1 MIKKIWPWGAKKEES
16 PQDYNQEEGEDSS
29 QEKHFTDD
37 KTLEYLFNQLL
48 EGVAKGWT
56 ENRIEK
62 FFQNLEPKKITVDSW
77 LIWLQKYGEDLVNSF
92 APHYTIASRMVIL
105 GEKTSSLPFYRP
117 VGDLAHE
124 FGNEILAR
132 KDGIQLE
139 PIKSNGDEDESSEV
153 SSLADLLKL
162 LQDDENFARK
172 TARKLGLKNHDPGA
186 IIEKLVKASNSSKEI
201 LLEIESIAMD
211 EEEEEELIDLEWVE
225 HWFSLGLEKAQGGD
239 LEGAIASWDKIIEV
253 EPNLGQVWHNR
264 GCALAYMERYT
275 EAIESFDHAL
285 DINVNDVESW
295 NSRGNALYNL
305 QQYSEALMSWE
316 RAIGIQPNYFMA
328 WYNKGRVLEILDRYG
343 EALECYQQV
352 SAIAPE
358 FEEVKPRLQNLREIN
373 A

>member
-1 MIKKIWPWGAKKEES
+1 MIKKIWNWGAKKEES
-16 PQDYNQEEGEDSS
+16 AQDYEQEGGEDSAQQKPS
-29 QEKHFTDD
+29 TDD

-62 FFQNLEPKKITVDSW
+62 FFQNLEPKITVDNW
-77 LIWLQKYGEDLVNSF
+77 LTWLQKYGESLVSSF

-124 FGNEILAR
+124 FANEILAR

-139 PIKSNGDEDESSEV
+139 PIQGNDSEDDSPEA

-162 LQDDENFARK
+162 LQHDENFARK
-172 TARKLGLKNHDPGA
+172 TARKLGLKNHEPGA

-201 LLEIESIAMD
+201 LLEMESITPEAQ
-211 EEEEEELIDLEWVE
+211 EEELVDVEWVE
-225 HWFSLGLEKAQGGD
+225 HWFGVGLEKAQKGD
-239 LEGAIASWDKIIEV
+239 LQGAIASWDKIIEI
-253 EPNLGQVWHNR
+253 EPNLEQVWHNR
-264 GCALAYMERYT
+264 GCALAHGAKYA

-295 NSRGNALYNL
+295 YSRGNALYNL
-305 QQYSEALMSWE
+305 QQYPEALMSWE
-316 RAIGIQPNYFMA
+316 RAIGIQPNHFMA
-328 WYNKGRVLEILDRYG
+328 WYHKGLVLEILERYS
-343 EALECYQQV
+343 EAQECYQQV
-352 SAIAPE
+352 RAIAPE
-358 FEEVKPRLQNLREIN
+358 FEEVKPRLEYLKQIN
-373 A
+373 V

>member
-1 MIKKIWPWGAKKEES
+1 MIKKLWRWGTKKEES
-16 PQDYNQEEGEDSS
+16 ALDYEAQEGEESS
-29 QEKHFTDD
+29 QPKLFTDD

-62 FFQNLEPKKITVDSW
+62 FFQNLEPKITVDSW
-77 LIWLQKYGEDLVNSF
+77 LVWLQKYGESLVNSL

-124 FGNEILAR
+124 FANEILAR

-139 PIKSNGDEDESSEV
+139 PINGNGDEDDAAEA

-162 LQDDENFARK
+162 LQNDENFARK
-172 TARKLGLKNHDPGA
+172 TARKLGLKNHEPGA
-186 IIEKLVKASNSSKEI
+186 IIDKLIKASNSSKEI
-201 LLEIESIAMD
+201 LLEVESITTD
-211 EEEEEELIDLEWVE
+211 EEEELVDLEWVE
-225 HWFSLGLEKAQGGD
+225 HWFNLGLEKAEKGD
-239 LEGAIASWDKIIEV
+239 LQGAIASWDKIIEV

-264 GCALAYMERYT
+264 GCALAYLQNYA

-295 NSRGNALYNL
+295 HNRGNALYNL
-305 QQYSEALMSWE
+305 RQYPEALMSWE
-316 RAIGIQPNYFMA
+316 RAIGIQPNHAMA
-328 WYNKGRVLEILDRYG
+328 WYHKGLVLEALGRFI
-343 EALECYQQV
+343 EAKESYQQV
-352 SAIAPE
+352 KAIAPE
-358 FEEVKPRLQNLREIN
+358 FDAIEIRLQNLS
-373 A
+373 